1 MRRSTASGDAGLVLA
16 TAAPGRLAGTGGDWC
31 GNRVAAGCLA
41 SSHSKPAGRDARAP
55 HPPSAPVHLRR
66 SAGGQVLE
74 QLDKSA
80 HGRSGAALGGVPVG
94 VTEVERGTGDVDV
107 CPRHA
112 GRHELLEKQPG
123 GEHPPVAVADLKNIG
138 DRNGGM
144 LTAGLFLKEFVPAGV
159 PWAHIDIAGPAFNL
173 GDAYGYTPKG
183 GTGAAVRTL
192 VQLLEDLA
200 AG

>member
-1 MRRSTASGDAGLVLA
+1 MRGWCSPRLLLEGW
-16 TAAPGRLAGTGGDWC
+16 RELAGTGGNWC

-94 VTEVERGTGDVDV
+94 VTEVE
-107 CPRHA
+107 
-112 GRHELLEKQPG
+112 
-123 GEHPPVAVADLKNIG
+123 PVS
-138 DRNGGM
+138 
-144 LTAGLFLKEFVPAGV
+144 
-159 PWAHIDIAGPAFNL
+159 
-173 GDAYGYTPKG
+173 YT
-183 GTGAAVRTL
+183 
-192 VQLLEDLA
+192 
-200 AG
+200 

>member
-1 MRRSTASGDAGLVLA
+1 MRGWCSPRLLLEGW
-16 TAAPGRLAGTGGDWC
+16 RELAGTGVGTEGSLRD
-31 GNRVAAGCLA
+31 ALA

-107 CPRHA
+107 LSLIHISEPTR
-112 GRHELLEKQPG
+112 LLSISY
-123 GEHPPVAVADLKNIG
+123 A
-138 DRNGGM
+138 
-144 LTAGLFLKEFVPAGV
+144 
-159 PWAHIDIAGPAFNL
+159 
-173 GDAYGYTPKG
+173 
-183 GTGAAVRTL
+183 
-192 VQLLEDLA
+192 
-200 AG
+200 

>member
-1 MRRSTASGDAGLVLA
+1 MRGWCSPRLLLEGW
-16 TAAPGRLAGTGGDWC
+16 RELAGTGGDWC
-31 GNRVAAGCLA
+31 GNRGVAAGCPGILA
-41 SSHSKPAGRDARAP
+41 LETGRARRPSAPA
-55 HPPSAPVHLRR
+55 SAPVHLRR

-123 GEHPPVAVADLKNIG
+123 GEHPPV
-138 DRNGGM
+138 
-144 LTAGLFLKEFVPAGV
+144 
-159 PWAHIDIAGPAFNL
+159 
-173 GDAYGYTPKG
+173 
-183 GTGAAVRTL
+183 
-192 VQLLEDLA
+192 
-200 AG
+200 